1 MARRGILR
9 AMTDAPPEG
18 RIVTHADGHVLTIA
32 IDRPRKLNGFT
43 PEMIRALAEAYT
55 AFEADDALR
64 CAVLCAE
71 GPNFTAGLQLD
82 RFTITDRFAPEGL
95 VDPLGLLPPLRRKP
109 VVAAVHGICFTIG
122 IELMLAADV
131 AIAAPDTRFAQLEV
145 RRGLMPFGGATLR
158 MVERAGWGNAMR
170 WLLTGG
176 EFDGVE
182 ALRLGLVQELVPAG
196 EVRARAVAL
205 AREIAEQSPVAVAE
219 TRASAQRAIE
229 AGEAAA
235 VAEFPEQ
242 LRRIASSEDFAEGV
256 RSFVER
262 RKAKFPGR

>member
-1 MARRGILR
+1 
-9 AMTDAPPEG
+9 MTDDAAPPEG
-18 RIVTHADGHVLTIA
+18 RIVTHVQGHVLTIA
-32 IDRPRKLNGFT
+32 IDRPRKLNGFS
-43 PEMIRALAEAYT
+43 PEMIRGLAEAYT
-55 AFEADDALR
+55 AYEADEELW

-82 RFTITDRFAPEGL
+82 RFTITDRFVPEGL

-109 VVAAVHGICFTIG
+109 VVAAVQGLCFTIG

-131 AIAAPDTRFAQLEV
+131 VIAAPDARFAQLEV
-145 RRGLMPFGGATLR
+145 RRGLMPFGGATMR

-176 EFDGVE
+176 ELDGAE
-182 ALRLGLVQELVPAG
+182 ALRMGLVQELCPAE
-196 EVRARAVAL
+196 EVRARAHAL
-205 AREIAEQSPVAVAE
+205 AQEIAEQSPVAVAE
-219 TRASAQRAIE
+219 TRASALRYAE

-235 VAEFPEQ
+235 VADFPAQ
-242 LRRIASSEDFAEGV
+242 LRRIAHSEDFAEGV

-262 RKAKFPGR
+262 RKARFTGR

>member
-1 MARRGILR
+1 
-9 AMTDAPPEG
+9 MTHEAPPEG
-18 RIVTHADGHVLTIA
+18 RIVTRAEGHVLTIA

-43 PEMIRALAEAYT
+43 PEMIRGLAEAYT
-55 AFEADDALR
+55 AYEADPALW

-71 GPNFTAGLQLD
+71 GPCFTAGLQLD

-95 VDPLGLLPPLRRKP
+95 VDPLDLLPPRRRKP

-131 AIAAPDTRFAQLEV
+131 VVAATDTRFAQLEV
-145 RRGLMPFGGATLR
+145 RRGLMAFGGATTR
-158 MVERAGWGNAMR
+158 MVERAGYGNAMR

-176 EFDGVE
+176 EFDGAE
-182 ALRLGLVQELVPAG
+182 ALRMGLVQELVPAA
-196 EVRARAVAL
+196 EVRARAHAL
-205 AREIAEQSPVAVAE
+205 AREIAEQGPLAVAE
-219 TRASAQRAIE
+219 TRASTQRYLE

-235 VAEFPEQ
+235 VADFPAQ
-242 LRRIASSEDFAEGV
+242 LRRIAHSEDFAEGV

-262 RKAKFPGR
+262 RPARFVGR

>member
-1 MARRGILR
+1 
-9 AMTDAPPEG
+9 MTDAPPEG
-18 RIVTHADGHVLTIA
+18 RIVTHVDGHVLTIA

-55 AFEADDALR
+55 AYEADESLW

-71 GPNFTAGLQLD
+71 GSNFTAGLQLD
-82 RFTITDRFAPEGL
+82 RFTITDQFVPEGL
-95 VDPLGLLPPLRRKP
+95 VDPLGLLPPMRRKP
-109 VVAAVHGICFTIG
+109 VMAAVQGLCFTIG

-131 AIAAPDTRFAQLEV
+131 VIAAPDTRFAQLEV
-145 RRGLMPFGGATLR
+145 RRGLMPFGGATMR

-176 EFDGVE
+176 EFDGAE
-182 ALRLGLVQELVPAG
+182 ALRLGLVQELVPA
-196 EVRARAVAL
+196 EQVRARAHAL
-205 AREIAEQSPVAVAE
+205 AQEIAEQSPVAVAE
-219 TRASAQRAIE
+219 TRVSALRYAE

-235 VAEFPEQ
+235 VADFPAQ
-242 LRRIASSEDFAEGV
+242 LRRIAHSEDFAEGV

-262 RKAKFPGR
+262 RTARFTGR